1 MMHAAMGLYAD
12 DADDTS
18 RCSDGWKGQIKTLE
32 KNFQGKTTPRM
43 TGNHYGARS
52 LFKLIMHPFYIII
65 EAYMEGGLLY

>member
-32 KNFQGKTTPRM
+32 KI
-43 TGNHYGARS
+43 
-52 LFKLIMHPFYIII
+52 FK
-65 EAYMEGGLLY
+65 AKQRRA